1 MARATR
7 GLLAGILLLAA
18 ALRLLGIGFG
28 LPYPYANVDEHIV
41 TDRALGFLSGDLDP
55 HYFAYPSLCFE
66 LHALLAWLQFAVGW
80 IGGRWAS
87 LAEFRA
93 AC

>member
-41 TDRALGFLSGDLDP
+41 TDHALGFLRGDLDP
-55 HYFAYPSLCFE
+55 HYFAYPSLGFD
-66 LHALLAWLQFAVGW
+66 LHALLAWVQFAVG
-80 IGGRWAS
+80 
-87 LAEFRA
+87 
-93 AC
+93 